1 MKPSIV
7 ALLPMKGNSERV
19 PNKNM
24 KSFNGKPL
32 YRVTLDL
39 LLDCSLVTEV
49 IVNTDSATIKNDI
62 QKNYLNKV
70 TVIDRP
76 VEICGDYVSM
86 NEIIKYDIQK
96 RSADIYIQTHSTN
109 PLIKIETFTL
119 ALEKMIE
126 FLANGNA
133 DSVFSVTKT
142 QKRFY
147 NEDATPMNHDP
158 KMLVTQHLS
167 PIFEENSCFYI
178 FTKESFDYN
187 KNRIGSRPYMLEI
200 DKIEATDIDDP
211 EDFIIAETLY
221 KQLR

>member
-70 TVIDRP
+70 ILIDRP
-76 VEICGDYVSM
+76 VEI
-86 NEIIKYDIQK
+86 
-96 RSADIYIQTHSTN
+96 
-109 PLIKIETFTL
+109 
-119 ALEKMIE
+119 
-126 FLANGNA
+126 
-133 DSVFSVTKT
+133 
-142 QKRFY
+142 
-147 NEDATPMNHDP
+147 
-158 KMLVTQHLS
+158 
-167 PIFEENSCFYI
+167 SC
-178 FTKESFDYN
+178 
-187 KNRIGSRPYMLEI
+187 
-200 DKIEATDIDDP
+200 
-211 EDFIIAETLY
+211 
-221 KQLR
+221 